1 LGIGNAAV
9 LVTDPA
15 TGDIL
20 AMVGSKDFFDID
32 SDGNVNLTTS
42 LRQPGSAIKLIA
54 YTAALE
60 NGFSEGTVLQDS
72 PITIE
77 IPGAESYRPVNYD
90 GRFHGMVPL
99 RLAFA
104 NSYNIPAVRIAEK
117 LGPKLIA
124 EYGQKMGISS
134 WEKNNYYGLSIALGG
149 NEVTMIDLAT
159 AYGVIAN
166 EGQRVDLSPILEVRD
181 GSGRVVYEKSPEASQ
196 VIDRG
201 VSFIIK
207 DILSDNQARSSAFGS
222 NSLLNIPG
230 KRVSVKT
237 GTSDNKR
244 DNWTVGFTKDYVV
257 ATWVGNNDN
266 TPLSPTL
273 ASGITGA
280 APLWRN
286 IMEELVKDKSDN
298 LVLVPSNLVSKNCFG
313 YEAYFIIGTENS
325 SPCKI
330 MRPSPTPAIQ

>member
-1 LGIGNAAV
+1 
-9 LVTDPA
+9 
-15 TGDIL
+15 
-20 AMVGSKDFFDID
+20 
-32 SDGNVNLTTS
+32 
-42 LRQPGSAIKLIA
+42 
-54 YTAALE
+54 
-60 NGFSEGTVLQDS
+60 
-72 PITIE
+72 
-77 IPGAESYRPVNYD
+77 
-90 GRFHGMVPL
+90 
-99 RLAFA
+99 
-104 NSYNIPAVRIAEK
+104 
-117 LGPKLIA
+117 
-124 EYGQKMGISS
+124 
-134 WEKNNYYGLSIALGG
+134 
-149 NEVTMIDLAT
+149 MIDLAT